1 MISRLIRKLQHRLS
15 CIAGWTENMEEKK
28 YKAIIE
34 GILFSMGESV
44 ELEKIAGTL
53 GLDQKKTKELIDE
66 MRNEWEEQK
75 RGVTITELDGAYQM
89 CTRPEIYEYLIK
101 IAKQPKRRVLTD
113 VLLETLS
120 IIAYKQPVTRIEIE
134 EIRGVQSGGMI
145 QKLLLLDLIKEDGR
159 LDAPGR
165 PILYST
171 TTNFLDYFGI
181 KTLSELPELPKD
193 KDEQASDEDVLEL
206 FNEKLYEEE
215 Q

>member
-75 RGVTITELDGAYQM
+75 RGVTHGAGWSLPDVHQ
-89 CTRPEIYEYLIK
+89 TRNL
-101 IAKQPKRRVLTD
+101 
-113 VLLETLS
+113 
-120 IIAYKQPVTRIEIE
+120 RI
-134 EIRGVQSGGMI
+134 
-145 QKLLLLDLIKEDGR
+145 
-159 LDAPGR
+159 
-165 PILYST
+165 
-171 TTNFLDYFGI
+171 
-181 KTLSELPELPKD
+181 
-193 KDEQASDEDVLEL
+193 SD
-206 FNEKLYEEE
+206 
-215 Q
+215 

>member
-1 MISRLIRKLQHRLS
+1 MIEIS
-15 CIAGWTENMEEKK
+15 
-28 YKAIIE
+28 
-34 GILFSMGESV
+34 
-44 ELEKIAGTL
+44 
-53 GLDQKKTKELIDE
+53 
-66 MRNEWEEQK
+66 
-75 RGVTITELDGAYQM
+75 GA
-89 CTRPEIYEYLIK
+89 C
-101 IAKQPKRRVLTD
+101 
-113 VLLETLS
+113 LETLS

-181 KTLSELPELPKD
+181 KDLSELPELPKD

>member
-53 GLDQKKTKELIDE
+53 GLDQKKTKDLIDE

-120 IIAYKQPVTRIEIE
+120 IIAYKQPITRGEIE
-134 EIRGVQSGGMI
+134 ELRGVNTSYILNALQEKG
-145 QKLLLLDLIKEDGR
+145 LITEAGRKEA
-159 LDAPGR
+159 LGR
-165 PILYST
+165 PILYATSEEFLRHFGLSST
-171 TTNFLDYFGI
+171 KDLPV
-181 KTLSELPELPKD
+181 LPE
-193 KDEQASDEDVLEL
+193 E
-206 FNEKLYEEE
+206 
-215 Q
+215 

>member
-15 CIAGWTENMEEKK
+15 CIAGWTKNMEEKK

-44 ELEKIAGTL
+44 ELEKIAGAL

-120 IIAYKQPVTRIEIE
+120 IIAYKQPVTKMEIE
-134 EIRGVQSGGMI
+134 KIRGVSSDHAVNKLVEYHLNLEDLMHRGVRYFSEQQKNFYAVSAYIQSMI
-145 QKLLLLDLIKEDGR
+145 CRYSVRYRWKSLSRKQKKR
-159 LDAPGR
+159 CM
-165 PILYST
+165 
-171 TTNFLDYFGI
+171 
-181 KTLSELPELPKD
+181 
-193 KDEQASDEDVLEL
+193 
-206 FNEKLYEEE
+206 
-215 Q
+215 

>member
-120 IIAYKQPVTRIEIE
+120 IIAYKQPVTFFRRQAFPQEFPKE
-134 EIRGVQSGGMI
+134 SSGNLFPLCFVLRFRRNIPYGNPP
-145 QKLLLLDLIKEDGR
+145 ED
-159 LDAPGR
+159 
-165 PILYST
+165 IYYLY
-171 TTNFLDYFGI
+171 YI
-181 KTLSELPELPKD
+181 I
-193 KDEQASDEDVLEL
+193 
-206 FNEKLYEEE
+206 YYY
-215 Q
+215 

>member
-44 ELEKIAGTL
+44 ELEKIAGAL

-120 IIAYKQPVTRIEIE
+120 IIAYKQPV
-134 EIRGVQSGGMI
+134 IR
-145 QKLLLLDLIKEDGR
+145 
-159 LDAPGR
+159 
-165 PILYST
+165 
-171 TTNFLDYFGI
+171 
-181 KTLSELPELPKD
+181 
-193 KDEQASDEDVLEL
+193 
-206 FNEKLYEEE
+206 
-215 Q
+215 

>member
-53 GLDQKKTKELIDE
+53 GLDQKKTKDLIDE

-120 IIAYKQPVTRIEIE
+120 IIAYKQPVTKMEIE
-134 EIRGVQSGGMI
+134 KIRGVEQQKNFYAVSAYIQSMI
-145 QKLLLLDLIKEDGR
+145 CRYSVRYRWKSLSRKQKKR
-159 LDAPGR
+159 CM
-165 PILYST
+165 
-171 TTNFLDYFGI
+171 
-181 KTLSELPELPKD
+181 
-193 KDEQASDEDVLEL
+193 
-206 FNEKLYEEE
+206 
-215 Q
+215 